1 MNQCLEAFLKCT
13 VHSCPKQWAK
23 WLPLAEYWYNTSHH
37 SALQLTPFEVL
48 YGHPPG
54 HFGITN
60 LQTDLIPDLET
71 WLTERNL
78 LTQLIQ
84 QQLVRAQ
91 QRMKSQADKQ
101 RTKREFSVG
110 DSVFLK
116 LQPYIQSY
124 VASRSNQ
131 KLSFKFFGPFQIT
144 KRIGKVAY
152 KLQLPEHC
160 RIHPLVHVS
169 QLKRHVPPNT
179 QVSAD
184 PDIIPTD
191 AADDVQPVIV
201 LDRRCVPIGVS
212 NKTQFLIQ

>member
-1 MNQCLEAFLKCT
+1 M
-13 VHSCPKQWAK
+13 HSCSKQWAK

-101 RTKREFSVG
+101 RTERVFSRGFSISEVAAIHSELCGFQKQSKTVIQVLWTIPNHQAYWQGCLQAAVTGALSYSSCGTCFSVKATCSSKYSG
-110 DSVFLK
+110 
-116 LQPYIQSY
+116 Q
-124 VASRSNQ
+124 
-131 KLSFKFFGPFQIT
+131 
-144 KRIGKVAY
+144 
-152 KLQLPEHC
+152 C
-160 RIHPLVHVS
+160 
-169 QLKRHVPPNT
+169 
-179 QVSAD
+179 
-184 PDIIPTD
+184 
-191 AADDVQPVIV
+191 
-201 LDRRCVPIGVS
+201 
-212 NKTQFLIQ
+212 

>member
-1 MNQCLEAFLKCT
+1 MFVT
-13 VHSCPKQWAK
+13 
-23 WLPLAEYWYNTSHH
+23 
-37 SALQLTPFEVL
+37 
-48 YGHPPG
+48 HPPR

-60 LQTDLIPDLET
+60 LQTDLIPDLKT

-78 LTQLIQ
+78 LTRLMQ

-101 RTKREFSVG
+101 RTEREFSVG

-160 RIHPLVHVS
+160 RIHPVVHVS
-169 QLKRHVPPNT
+169 QLK
-179 QVSAD
+179 
-184 PDIIPTD
+184 
-191 AADDVQPVIV
+191 
-201 LDRRCVPIGVS
+201 
-212 NKTQFLIQ
+212 